1 MLIRCGRGSWVT
13 FVHLFVILVIV
24 LWCIINTRKF
34 FELEKT
40 EKKGKREKM
49 MEKTKTLMKMLI
61 ITDDNSEDD
70 HRMIKIINHDDDGE

>member
-34 FELEKT
+34 FELKT
-40 EKKGKREKM
+40 EKKEK
-49 MEKTKTLMKMLI
+49 EK
-61 ITDDNSEDD
+61 N
-70 HRMIKIINHDDDGE
+70 DGENEDIDEDADHN

>member
-40 EKKGKREKM
+40 EKKEK
-49 MEKTKTLMKMLI
+49 EKK
-61 ITDDNSEDD
+61 
-70 HRMIKIINHDDDGE
+70 